1 MTEYLEQANRIYQT
15 GKTGI
20 DALKAQ
26 GFAVYSIGERNM
38 MSDISASAIS
48 VLGGYYKLSAG
59 RLLSPD
65 GLAFLYSAEQE
76 EPNLTHSLWN
86 GQAQNCFIPEQT
98 VGISAK
104 AAEPEAAEKLVE
116 FLFSKEGQET
126 GASEGFPVN
135 EAVYDCEEYW
145 AVGDENGNLG
155 TLGSGNVDTGE
166 YIEFD
171 IVRADEKT
179 TKRVQELGKT
189 LTQPSEQNEI
199 ILEAVAS
206 NGSRYLE
213 GEISLEEAAKGAIQ
227 QVNLYL
233 SE

>member
-1 MTEYLEQANRIYQT
+1 
-15 GKTGI
+15 
-20 DALKAQ
+20 
-26 GFAVYSIGERNM
+26 M

-48 VLGGYYKLSAG
+48 VLGGYYKLSVG

-76 EPNLTHSLWN
+76 ETNLTHSLWN

-135 EAVYDCEEYW
+135 EAVYDSEEYW

-155 TLGSGNVDTGE
+155 TLGSGNVETGE

-171 IVRADEKT
+171 IVRADEET